1 MSGKSRKPLPLS
13 DEGEDAVLLE
23 RVEALASREGLPSLT
38 PKGELPKTAVPRPLK
53 PLKLMVPDY
62 LFRELTVR
70 AAESSVTKK
79 YLILKALQDAG
90 FTVESE
96 DLEEDGRRLR

>member
-1 MSGKSRKPLPLS
+1 VSGKSRKSLLLS
-13 DEGEDAVLLE
+13 DEGEDAALLQ
-23 RVEALASREGLPSLT
+23 RVEALASREGLPSLS
-38 PKGELPKTAVPRPLK
+38 PRAPSLRQLK
-53 PLKLMVPDY
+53 PLKLMVPNY